1 MEKNQ
6 APYKFRP
13 RFPGWRL
20 NRFPELSLNL
30 KGKCSSG
37 RSTGNEQGSVLIL
50 ALILMSVISILAVT
64 SVTMT
69 STEFKIVRNERIYQ
83 DNFYRAES
91 AARQGI
97 QTLEEA
103 STSDLEDRSFQTLA
117 WLSQED
123 DNADMSDTSLW
134 DSSNSASASIS
145 NADYAVVETGISQGS
160 SLDMTATSNLYKYV
174 SYGHG
179 HSGNGGTSVIEIGYK
194 MRH

>member
-1 MEKNQ
+1 MEHHQ
-6 APYKFRP
+6 APRKFIP
-13 RFPGWRL
+13 RFPGSRL
-20 NRFPELSLNL
+20 NRLPEPPLHPE
-30 KGKCSSG
+30 GKCPSV
-37 RSTGNEQGSVLIL
+37 RVTFNEQGSVLIL
-50 ALILMSVISILAVT
+50 ALILMSVLSIIAVT

-69 STEFKIVRNERIYQ
+69 TTEYKIVRNERIYQ

-91 AARQGI
+91 ASRQGL

-103 STSDLEDRSFQTLA
+103 SSSDLEDRSFQALA
-117 WLSQED
+117 WLSQKN
-123 DNADMSDTSLW
+123 DNTDMSDTSLW
-134 DSSNSASASIS
+134 DSTNSAGASIS

-160 SLDMTATSNLYKYV
+160 SLDMTATSNLYKYI